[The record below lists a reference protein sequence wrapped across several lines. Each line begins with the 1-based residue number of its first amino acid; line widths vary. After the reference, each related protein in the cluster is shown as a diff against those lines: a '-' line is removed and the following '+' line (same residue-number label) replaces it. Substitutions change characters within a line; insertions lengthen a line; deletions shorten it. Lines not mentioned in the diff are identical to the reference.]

1 MPRATKEQVLRRR
14 DEILDACD
22 ELCRE
27 TSFKEV
33 TIKAIAAR
41 TSFSRPSIYNYFQTI
56 EEIFLGLLQREYER
70 WAVEL
75 EQVRDGGER
84 LDAEGLSCAIAH
96 SLESHWS
103 LLRIQSTNLY
113 EIEENSR
120 EERLVEFKKAVCL
133 ALSTMDEC
141 IRKFL
146 PELSDEDRSAIRYC
160 FVPFLYGI
168 YSSTSLT
175 EKQKHAMNR
184 AGMCCAVPGV
194 NDICRIFLLKLFR
207 P

>member
-84 LDAEGLSCAIAH
+84 LDAEGLACAIAH

-120 EERLVEFKKAVCL
+120 IERLTDFKLAFKRAMAAFDGCITTHMPDKNEER
-133 ALSTMDEC
+133 C
-141 IRKFL
+141 IRL
-146 PELSDEDRSAIRYC
+146 RSV
-160 FVPFLYGI
+160 FFPFLYGVFPYSEPTCKQCRAMDAAGIPYQKTSI
-168 YSSTSLT
+168 Y
-175 EKQKHAMNR
+175 
-184 AGMCCAVPGV
+184 
-194 NDICRIFLLKLFR
+194 DIVRNCLELLLK
-207 P
+207 

>member
-1 MPRATKEQVLRRR
+1 MAVKGPELIKSRST
-14 DEILDACD
+14 EIVDACEKLYHTHGYRD
-22 ELCRE
+22 
-27 TSFKEV
+27 V
-33 TIKAIAAR
+33 TIKLISTE
-41 TSFSRPSIYNYFQTI
+41 TSISRPSIYNYFQTK
-56 EEIFLGLLQREYER
+56 EEIFLAVLKREYLR
-70 WAVEL
+70 WADDL
-75 EQVRDGGER
+75 KKIRDSSDRMTPED
-84 LDAEGLSCAIAH
+84 LADAIAKT
-96 SLESHWS
+96 LESRGVM
-103 LLRIQSTNLY
+103 LKIETMNLY

-175 EKQKHAMNR
+175 EKQKHAMDR